1 MLPGVYQ
8 ATKKDGS
15 VYYRSNIT
23 YRNQHI
29 SLGSFAAEQEAHEA
43 YCVANDFLCGT
54 VSFDDVLEKYIT
66 KEHSTDESKRFS
78 FEPLPFDKM
87 VSLFNF
93 RDHRMYVANP
103 IYLRNNYFS
112 YYLSPTEE
120 LKFDIDDLFYYSQH
134 RILRRK
140 GHLYVNDYGMQVTI
154 LSRYGLKSYAVR
166 RRDYD
171 FANGDAAD
179 LRYSNVIVRNRYY
192 GVTSYVKRGKTRY
205 RVKIHINGN
214 YTVGT
219 YSTEEKA
226 AIAYN
231 KAVDLAREAGINRN
245 YNENYVDTLTASE
258 YADLYLKVKI
268 SERYQKYLDAMMSKQ
283 KTKQNT
289 GLPKG

>member
-23 YRNQHI
+23 YRNKHI
-29 SLGSFAAEQEAHEA
+29 SLGSFSTEAKAHEA
-43 YCVANDFLCGT
+43 YCVANHYLCGRRL
-54 VSFDDVLEKYIT
+54 FDDVLEEYISG
-66 KEHSTDESKRFS
+66 EHSSAQEKKDSAYTLS
-78 FEPLPFDKM
+78 FDKM

-93 RDHRMYVANP
+93 RDHGMYVSNP

-134 RILRRK
+134 KILRRQ
-140 GHLYVNDYGMQVTI
+140 GHLFVNDYGMQVTI
-154 LSRYGLKSYAVR
+154 LTRYGLKNYAVCD
-166 RRDYD
+166 RDFT
-171 FANGDAAD
+171 FANGDKTD
-179 LRYSNVIVRNRYY
+179 LRYSNVVVINRYY
-192 GVTSYVKRGKTRY
+192 GVTSYDKKGKTRY

-231 KAVDLAREAGINRN
+231 KAVDLARKAGIDRN
-245 YNENYVDTLTASE
+245 FNENYVDSLTPSE

-268 SERYQKYLDAMMSKQ
+268 SGKYMQYLEDYK
-283 KTKQNT
+283 NR
-289 GLPKG
+289 KG

>member
-1 MLPGVYQ
+1 MLPGIYQ

-23 YRNQHI
+23 YRNKHI
-29 SLGSFAAEQEAHEA
+29 SLGSFATEQEAHEA
-43 YCVANDFLCGT
+43 YCVAADFLCST
-54 VSFDDVLEKYIT
+54 VSFDDILEKYIA
-66 KEHSTDESKRFS
+66 KEHNTDRTKRYS
-78 FEPLPFDKM
+78 FEPLKFDKM

-93 RDHRMYVANP
+93 RDHMMYVANP

-134 RILRRK
+134 KILRRK

-154 LSRYGLKSYAVR
+154 FSRYGLKNYAVCN
-166 RRDYD
+166 RDFT
-171 FANGDAAD
+171 FANGDD
-179 LRYSNVIVRNRYY
+179 TDWRYSNVVILNRYY
-192 GVTSYVKRGKTRY
+192 GVTAYEKKGRTRY

-214 YTVGT
+214 HTVGT

-231 KAVDLAREAGINRN
+231 KAVDLAKKAGIDRN

-268 SERYQKYLDAMMSKQ
+268 SEKYQKYLNAQRSKQ
-283 KTKQNT
+283 KTRQNT